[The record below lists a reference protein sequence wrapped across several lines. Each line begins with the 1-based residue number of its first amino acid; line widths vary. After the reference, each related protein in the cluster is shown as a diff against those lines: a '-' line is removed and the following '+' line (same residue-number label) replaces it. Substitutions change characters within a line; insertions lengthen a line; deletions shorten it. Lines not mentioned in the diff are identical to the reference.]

1 MRRGGHSVKAQTAEA
16 VRVEVAEIRVAV
28 ERATAGRAV
37 AAAVAVLV
45 PPRQG
50 GGWGEAVDDTI
61 AESRAK
67 LGQVGVA
74 GVKAVSPDH
83 GHGRRD
89 LVDQAD
95 QVSAGL
101 QCSVA
106 QVLGHGRLEARAL
119 PSSM

>member
-37 AAAVAVLV
+37 AATVAVLV

-61 AESRAK
+61 AEARAK

-74 GVKAVSPDH
+74 GGKAVSVDH
-83 GHGRRD
+83 GHDRRELACPGD
-89 LVDQAD
+89 VCRDNLFDK
-95 QVSAGL
+95 
-101 QCSVA
+101 
-106 QVLGHGRLEARAL
+106 
-119 PSSM
+119 